1 MNNVIP
7 VVFCFDSRI
16 LLGAA
21 VAIKSLLDCAKDETI
36 YDVRVFHSD
45 LSLEN
50 QKSLSSLADNSHHN
64 IVFHYIDPKIFKG
77 APHNNKSWTELVYY
91 RFLIPELMPEYDKVI
106 YSDVDVLFK
115 GDLSE
120 VYGIDLTGY
129 ELGAVPVELNNKD
142 TMICHKYF
150 PENQNE
156 QIYIS
161 SFILWNTGLMRYERT
176 IDKIMETIKT
186 IDKRLNMYD
195 LDTLNIT
202 CSRFYPLSF
211 RYGTFQSIMFND
223 DITKA
228 QEYSF
233 LKGIYSDF
241 ELREAKEN
249 TVMIHY
255 AGRMG
260 KPWRMKNPYPDY
272 QEYIDKLPKGLK
284 KYTFRD
290 LRKKLFNKR

>member
-1 MNNVIP
+1 MANVIP

-16 LLGAA
+16 LLGAS
-21 VAIKSLLDCAKDETI
+21 VAIKSLLDCAKDSTV

-50 QKSLSSLADNSHHN
+50 QKNLTLLAENTRHN
-64 IVFHYIDPKIFKG
+64 IAFHYIDNKIFKW

-91 RFLIPELMPEYDKVI
+91 RFLIPELMPEYDKII

-120 VYGIDLTGY
+120 VYDIDLSEY
-129 ELGAVPVELNNKD
+129 ELGAVPVEKNNKN
-142 TMICHKYF
+142 TLICHKYF
-150 PENQNE
+150 PENTKE
-156 QIYIS
+156 KIYIS
-161 SFILWNTGLMRYERT
+161 SFMLLNTGLMRYERT
-176 IDKIMETIKT
+176 IDKIMETIKR
-186 IDKRLNMYD
+186 IGKRLNMYD
-195 LDTLNIT
+195 LDTLNIA
-202 CSRFYPLSF
+202 CSRFLPLSF
-211 RYGTFQSIMFND
+211 RYGTFQSIMFNE
-223 DITKA
+223 DISKA
-228 QEYSF
+228 QEYEF
-233 LKGIYSDF
+233 LKSIYSDE
-241 ELREAKEN
+241 ELLDAKNN

-272 QEYIDKLPKGLK
+272 QRYIDSLPKGLK
-284 KYTFRD
+284 KYTLRD